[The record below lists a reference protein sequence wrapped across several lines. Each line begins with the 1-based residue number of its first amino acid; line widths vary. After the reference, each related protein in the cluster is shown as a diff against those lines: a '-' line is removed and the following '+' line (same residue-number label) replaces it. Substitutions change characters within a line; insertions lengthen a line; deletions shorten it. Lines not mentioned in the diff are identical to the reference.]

1 MKGDQAFDDLREVSP
16 DELLRQVPERVDDRE
31 KAAVVFRVDDEEL
44 FEVEVD
50 FAVDF
55 EEALMLDRNSFALLR
70 DDETVP
76 IFPEPLALLILG
88 HLAGKEQLGSA
99 DFLPERLF
107 GGRLRGF
114 LFDFE
119 APLGF
124 LLLHQFR

>member
-70 DDETVP
+70 DDE
-76 IFPEPLALLILG
+76 
-88 HLAGKEQLGSA
+88 
-99 DFLPERLF
+99 
-107 GGRLRGF
+107 GRRSSCR
-114 LFDFE
+114 
-119 APLGF
+119 A
-124 LLLHQFR
+124 